1 MSSSK
6 LNVVGRI
13 PLFVAPVMGM
23 FLTAWPAFSQSNI
36 DTLAGNGRQGFS
48 GDGGPAAAAGL
59 NHPRG
64 LAVDASGSV
73 YVGDADNLRVRR
85 ISPNGMIS
93 TVAGNGYAGNFGDG
107 GPAMNASLG
116 NLTGLALDAAGNLY
130 IADAHNMCV
139 RKVTPGGMISTVAG
153 INGLQGFS
161 GDGGPATSA
170 RLNVPA
176 AVMFSG
182 GNLYIADSSNQRI
195 RRVSGNGT
203 ITTIAGNSAVAGF
216 AGDGGPATSALLAFP
231 LGMATDS
238 VGNLYFADGDNNR
251 VRRISPGGVITT
263 VAGNGAGRFAGDA
276 GPATSASLN
285 IPEDVAIDGAG
296 NLLIADSGNN
306 RVRKVDSAGLI
317 STLAGTAG
325 NGFSGDGGL
334 ATQAMLDFP
343 WAVATGAT
351 GNVYIADRVNNRVR
365 MISGSV
371 TASPPTLAADGAVV
385 NGASFA
391 KIAIAPGAIIT
402 IFGTGLAGST
412 LSSSGAPLPTV
423 LADTSVTFNGIAAPL
438 FFVSS
443 SQINAQAPFDLQ
455 AGSASIQVK
464 RGSVPSVVRTVSV
477 ATVSPGI
484 FILDQAS
491 GAGAVLHSSDFSL
504 VGSDSPARPGEYLA
518 IYCTGLGPVK
528 IPVKSG
534 DISPSVAPLAETV
547 YLPTVNIAGVPAFV
561 AYSGLAPSFVGLYQ
575 VNVQVPAGLPTGSQ
589 PLQIVTLG
597 VASNAGTIA
606 VGR

>member
-1 MSSSK
+1 
-6 LNVVGRI
+6 
-13 PLFVAPVMGM
+13 M

-36 DTLAGNGRQGFS
+36 ETLAGNGRQGFS

-64 LAVDASGSV
+64 LAVDAGGSV

-93 TVAGNGYAGNFGDG
+93 TVVGNGYAGNFGDG

-139 RKVTPGGMISTVAG
+139 RKVTPGGIISTVAG
-153 INGLQGFS
+153 TNGVQGFS

-176 AVMFSG
+176 AVMVSG

-195 RRVSGNGT
+195 RRVSGSGT
-203 ITTIAGNSAVAGF
+203 ITTIAGSSVVAGF
-216 AGDGGPATSALLAFP
+216 AGDGGLATSALLAFP
-231 LGMATDS
+231 LGMAMDS
-238 VGNLYFADGDNNR
+238 LGNLYFADGDNNR

-276 GPATSASLN
+276 GPATGASLN

-306 RVRKVDSAGLI
+306 RVRKVDSSGLI
-317 STLAGTAG
+317 STLAGTTA

-365 MISGSV
+365 MISGSL
-371 TASPPTLAADGAVV
+371 TSPPALAADGAVV
-385 NGASFA
+385 NSASFA

-423 LADTSVTFNGIAAPL
+423 LGDTSVTFNGITAPL

-455 AGSASIQVK
+455 TGSASIQVR
-464 RGSVPSVVRTVSV
+464 RGNDLSIVRTVSV
-477 ATVSPGI
+477 AAVSPGI

-504 VGSDSPARPGEYLA
+504 VSSDSPARPGEYLA

-547 YLPTVNIAGVPAFV
+547 YVPTVNIAGVPAFV

-575 VNVQVPAGLPTGSQ
+575 VNVQVPANLPTGSQ
-589 PLQIVTLG
+589 ALQIITLG
-597 VASNAGTIA
+597 VASNAGMIA

>member
-36 DTLAGNGRQGFS
+36 ETLAGNGRQGFS

-64 LAVDASGSV
+64 LAIDASGSV

-107 GPAMNASLG
+107 GLAMNASLG

-139 RKVTPGGMISTVAG
+139 RKVTPGGIISTVAG
-153 INGLQGFS
+153 INGVQGFS
-161 GDGGPATSA
+161 GDGGPATGA

-216 AGDGGPATSALLAFP
+216 AGDGGLATSALLAFP
-231 LGMATDS
+231 LGMAMDS

-276 GPATSASLN
+276 GPATGASLN

-296 NLLIADSGNN
+296 NLVIADSGNN
-306 RVRKVDSAGLI
+306 RVRKVDSSGLI
-317 STLAGTAG
+317 STLAGTAT

-365 MISGSV
+365 MISGSL
-371 TASPPTLAADGAVV
+371 TSPPTLADGAAV

-402 IFGTGLAGST
+402 IFGAGLAGSS
-412 LSSSGAPLPTV
+412 LASSGAPLPTV
-423 LADTSVTFNGIAAPL
+423 LGDTSVTFNGIAAPL

-455 AGSASIQVK
+455 PGSASIQVR
-464 RGSVPSVVRTVSV
+464 RGSDLSIVRTVSV

-484 FILDQAS
+484 FILDPAS
-491 GAGAVLHSSDFSL
+491 GTGAVLHSSDFSL
-504 VGSDSPARPGEYLA
+504 VSSDSPARPGEYLA
-518 IYCTGLGPVK
+518 IYCTGLGPVR

-547 YLPTVNIAGVPAFV
+547 YLPAVNIAGVPAFV
-561 AYSGLAPSFVGLYQ
+561 AYSGLAPAFVGLYQ

-589 PLQIVTLG
+589 PLQIITLG
-597 VASNAGTIA
+597 VASNVGMIA
-606 VGR
+606 VAR